1 MKYKCRECG
10 KIFDDLREER
20 TTYENVYGVSG
31 LFDSATPTTIYACPY
46 CGSYD
51 YNELSLEEQIK
62 IEFDEIIDYSPYGKI
77 SVDDIIISTLSCL
90 EITSQEYADTVEIEK
105 DIVEKIINH
114 ENLNEETKQDVL
126 EILSEFYNIGKNKI
140 KIS

>member
-90 EITSQEYADTVEIEK
+90 EITSQEYADTIYKEDYEEQIK
-105 DIVEKIINH
+105 
-114 ENLNEETKQDVL
+114 NLNEETKQDVL